1 MNHDMPMHGVAS
13 HEIKSHHVQEISNG
27 CTWIRSVI
35 DTSIS
40 LETVRILGILDI
52 LVSHAR
58 PFISFWVV
66 HCEISYGRQ
75 VGYRTVYTAK
85 FCMTMPRH
93 IHVLYDLL
101 VEIIMNPFEVVF
113 FFLRFLDVFLSFPSC
128 CKLLKM
134 HFIYEVFLIHDL
146 NKTWKGAL

>member
-1 MNHDMPMHGVAS
+1 MNHDIPMHGVAS

-66 HCEISYGRQ
+66 HYEISYGRQ

-113 FFLRFLDVFLSFPSC
+113 FFLRFFRRISLLSFMLQIA
-128 CKLLKM
+128 K
-134 HFIYEVFLIHDL
+134 
-146 NKTWKGAL
+146 NALYIWSYSHPWPE

>member
-75 VGYRTVYTAK
+75 VGCRTVYTAK

-113 FFLRFLDVFLSFPSC
+113 FFLRFFRRISLLSFMLQIA
-128 CKLLKM
+128 K
-134 HFIYEVFLIHDL
+134 
-146 NKTWKGAL
+146 NALYIWSFSHPWPE

>member
-113 FFLRFLDVFLSFPSC
+113 FFLRFFRRISLLSFMLQIA
-128 CKLLKM
+128 K
-134 HFIYEVFLIHDL
+134 
-146 NKTWKGAL
+146 NALYIWSYSHPWPE

>member
-85 FCMTMPRH
+85 FCMTMPCH

-113 FFLRFLDVFLSFPSC
+113 FFLRFFRRISLLSFMLQIA
-128 CKLLKM
+128 K
-134 HFIYEVFLIHDL
+134 
-146 NKTWKGAL
+146 NALYIWSYSDP

>member
-27 CTWIRSVI
+27 CTWIRCVI

-40 LETVRILGILDI
+40 LETVRKLGILDI

-75 VGYRTVYTAK
+75 VGCRTVYTAK

-113 FFLRFLDVFLSFPSC
+113 FFLRFFRRISLLSFMLQIA
-128 CKLLKM
+128 K
-134 HFIYEVFLIHDL
+134 
-146 NKTWKGAL
+146 NALYIWSFSHPWSE

>member
-13 HEIKSHHVQEISNG
+13 NEIKSHHVQEISNG

-75 VGYRTVYTAK
+75 VGYRTAYTAK

-101 VEIIMNPFEVVF
+101 EEIIMNPFEVVF
-113 FFLRFLDVFLSFPSC
+113 FFLRFLRRISLLSFMLQIA
-128 CKLLKM
+128 K
-134 HFIYEVFLIHDL
+134 
-146 NKTWKGAL
+146 NALYIWSYSHPWPE

>member
-1 MNHDMPMHGVAS
+1 MNHDIPMHGVAS

-75 VGYRTVYTAK
+75 VGCRTVYTAK

-113 FFLRFLDVFLSFPSC
+113 FFLRFFRRISLLSFMLQIA
-128 CKLLKM
+128 K
-134 HFIYEVFLIHDL
+134 
-146 NKTWKGAL
+146 NALYIWSFSHPWSE

>member
-27 CTWIRSVI
+27 CTWIRCVI

-40 LETVRILGILDI
+40 LETVRKLGILDI

-113 FFLRFLDVFLSFPSC
+113 FFLRFFRRISLLSFMLQIA
-128 CKLLKM
+128 K
-134 HFIYEVFLIHDL
+134 
-146 NKTWKGAL
+146 NALYIWSFSHPWSE

>member
-85 FCMTMPRH
+85 FCMTMPCH

-113 FFLRFLDVFLSFPSC
+113 FFLRFFRRISLLSFMLQIAKNTLYIWSYSDP
-128 CKLLKM
+128 
-134 HFIYEVFLIHDL
+134 
-146 NKTWKGAL
+146 

>member
-75 VGYRTVYTAK
+75 VGCRTVYTAK

-113 FFLRFLDVFLSFPSC
+113 FFLRFFRRISLLSFMLQIA
-128 CKLLKM
+128 K
-134 HFIYEVFLIHDL
+134 
-146 NKTWKGAL
+146 NALYIWSFSHPWSE

>member
-1 MNHDMPMHGVAS
+1 MHGVAS

-85 FCMTMPRH
+85 FCMTMPCH

-113 FFLRFLDVFLSFPSC
+113 FFLRFFRRISLLSFMLQIAKNTLYIWSYSDP
-128 CKLLKM
+128 
-134 HFIYEVFLIHDL
+134 
-146 NKTWKGAL
+146 

>member
-75 VGYRTVYTAK
+75 VGCRTVYTAK

-113 FFLRFLDVFLSFPSC
+113 FFLRFFRRISLLSFMLQIA
-128 CKLLKM
+128 K
-134 HFIYEVFLIHDL
+134 
-146 NKTWKGAL
+146 NALYIWSYSHPWPE

>member
-1 MNHDMPMHGVAS
+1 MPIHGLAS

-75 VGYRTVYTAK
+75 VGYRTAYTAK

-113 FFLRFLDVFLSFPSC
+113 FFLRFFRRISLLSFMLQIA
-128 CKLLKM
+128 K
-134 HFIYEVFLIHDL
+134 
-146 NKTWKGAL
+146 NALYIWSYSHP

>member
-27 CTWIRSVI
+27 CTWIRCVI

-40 LETVRILGILDI
+40 LETVRKLGILDI

-75 VGYRTVYTAK
+75 VGCRTVYTAK

-113 FFLRFLDVFLSFPSC
+113 FFLRFFRSISLLSFMLQIA
-128 CKLLKM
+128 K
-134 HFIYEVFLIHDL
+134 
-146 NKTWKGAL
+146 NALYIWSFSHPWSE

>member
-1 MNHDMPMHGVAS
+1 MHGVAS

-75 VGYRTVYTAK
+75 VGCRTVYTAK

-113 FFLRFLDVFLSFPSC
+113 FFLRFFRRISLLSFMLQIA
-128 CKLLKM
+128 K
-134 HFIYEVFLIHDL
+134 
-146 NKTWKGAL
+146 NALYIWSFSHPWPE

>member
-1 MNHDMPMHGVAS
+1 MPMHGVAS

-27 CTWIRSVI
+27 CTWIRCVI

-40 LETVRILGILDI
+40 LETVRKLGILDI

-85 FCMTMPRH
+85 FCIIKEVENR
-93 IHVLYDLL
+93 LL
-101 VEIIMNPFEVVF
+101 PQCKK
-113 FFLRFLDVFLSFPSC
+113 RF
-128 CKLLKM
+128 KAT
-134 HFIYEVFLIHDL
+134 FLIAKADSSIR
-146 NKTWKGAL
+146 KALQRDTEFTEQERVAYLREGKLFALRCTTGPTNR